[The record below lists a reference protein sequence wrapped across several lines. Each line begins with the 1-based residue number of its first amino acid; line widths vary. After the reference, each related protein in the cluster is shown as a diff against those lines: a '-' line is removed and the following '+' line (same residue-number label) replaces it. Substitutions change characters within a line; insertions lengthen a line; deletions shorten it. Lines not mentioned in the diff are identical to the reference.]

1 MAPTSRYAQDTAA
14 ASTQAPSQETVQAPT
29 SQALQETVQ
38 APTAQPSQETVQA
51 PTSQALQETV
61 QAPTA
66 QPSQETVQAPT
77 QDYDPAATQIYDAD
91 SEPNQQPS
99 TGWNNQ
105 PYGG

>member
-1 MAPTSRYAQDTAA
+1 MNSWLTNSLFTAA
-14 ASTQAPSQETVQAPT
+14 ATTPSPSQD
-29 SQALQETVQ
+29 TVQ
-38 APTAQPSQETVQA
+38 APTA
-51 PTSQALQETV
+51 QETV